1 MSKLSE
7 YVSDAV
13 AAGSL
18 AVYHD
23 KIRKAAGR
31 DEMPIHRNPADDC
44 RLFKRRELDKFL
56 KKAAKWVTKT
66 TQQTDKDAPLNGQEE
81 NN

>member
-7 YVSDAV
+7 YVADAV

-23 KIRKAAGR
+23 KIRKAAGP

-44 RLFKRRELDKFL
+44 RLFK
-56 KKAAKWVTKT
+56 
-66 TQQTDKDAPLNGQEE
+66 
-81 NN
+81 